1 MPPLTALPYL
11 TVSSYITFNLTAR
24 ENLDMS
30 FLTHEI
36 EINMETKEEVEM
48 DTNDIYLRY
57 QGQ

>member
-1 MPPLTALPYL
+1 
-11 TVSSYITFNLTAR
+11 
-24 ENLDMS
+24 MS